1 MIILSNGSPP
11 GGNTSCRSL
20 VQSGTQCGV
29 LLIPGVINPLASG
42 PPSACGICFFFL
54 LYLFSLI
61 PNYYLIAETT
71 AVLDGRLA

>member
-54 LYLFSLI
+54 LFFSLI